1 MTNKSNRRNRRSS
14 IGLDSDSL
22 HQEIA
27 RLSAVEQELA
37 RELNSADWSF
47 GFGGGAAGG
56 DDDDSFHAEEST
68 NVFQQS
74 SCSSCGHPNPA
85 SNKFCGECGTKIV
98 AVAADQENRNW
109 SSTTKSDQEEEGS
122 DADSDDAFYPNSC
135 EEFTTTNTK
144 NQNENGN
151 HHRKG
156 KQRSSD
162 GAGPSLGSSFL
173 AVEEEK
179 TAPIQAEKRNSG
191 NTSIFSKL
199 GSKLAATAAK
209 KKKQQVEA
217 ERAQQLKLLR
227 DKLAALDLPEDFV
240 SCQAETQ
247 KSMIEKKQQEITER
261 KKTLEDLVSTKET
274 LNDLMQRKQQKIEG
288 KKRLETILR
297 EKHKPKQ
304 ETKQKAAFR
313 LSNLFSGAS
322 RPAEKRRSS
331 QLSKNI

>member
-1 MTNKSNRRNRRSS
+1 MTHKSNRRNRRSS

-47 GFGGGAAGG
+47 GFGGGG
-56 DDDDSFHAEEST
+56 DDDDSFHAGEST

-98 AVAADQENRNW
+98 AVAADQENRN
-109 SSTTKSDQEEEGS
+109 SSTTTKSDQDEEDS
-122 DADSDDAFYPNSC
+122 DADSDGAFYPDSS
-135 EEFTTTNTK
+135 EEFTTTETK

-151 HHRKG
+151 HRRKG
-156 KQRSSD
+156 KRGSSG
-162 GAGPSLGSSFL
+162 GAGPSLGSFL

-209 KKKQQVEA
+209 KKKQQVEV
-217 ERAQQLKLLR
+217 ERARQLKLLR

-274 LNDLMQRKQQKIEG
+274 LNDLMQRKQQKMEG

-304 ETKQKAAFR
+304 EIKQKAAFR

-322 RPAEKRRSS
+322 QPTEKRRSS